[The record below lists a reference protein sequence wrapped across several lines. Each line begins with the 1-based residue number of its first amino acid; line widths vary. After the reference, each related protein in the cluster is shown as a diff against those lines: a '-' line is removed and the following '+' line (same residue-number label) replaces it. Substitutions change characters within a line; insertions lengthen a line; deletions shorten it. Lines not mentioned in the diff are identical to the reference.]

1 MNGTL
6 VDLAQERNK
15 EKKVKVVLESILE
28 IIAQKGPQGLS
39 FTVVSRKS
47 GVSRPWLYK
56 YVGKTK
62 DDLLDFAFREYAN
75 KIAPKGKKWVHT
87 KKDIDA
93 RLADGFQKLWEME
106 PQILKIYFQ
115 QFSRETDLSRRMME
129 REKEYS
135 SDMAKALEK
144 VYGVRA
150 PVAELTAEYLTYLR
164 IAIAHFAHAK
174 GISKA
179 RAHQAALLACQLIK

>member
-6 VDLAQERNK
+6 VDSAQERNK

-75 KIAPKGKKWVHT
+75 KIAPKGKKWVYT